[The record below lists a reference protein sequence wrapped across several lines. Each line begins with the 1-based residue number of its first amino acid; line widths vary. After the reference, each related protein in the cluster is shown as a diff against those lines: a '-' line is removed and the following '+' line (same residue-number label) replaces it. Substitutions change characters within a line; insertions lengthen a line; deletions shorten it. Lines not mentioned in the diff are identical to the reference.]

1 MNASKITFDLG
12 QVVATPGALDALAQ
26 NDSNGL
32 EYLARHAA
40 GDWGDVCADDRQA
53 NEDALRTGS
62 RIFSAYFLPDNSR
75 LWIITD
81 ATVADGTR
89 PSTALLLPQEY

>member
-1 MNASKITFDLG
+1 MTESKIHFDLG

-32 EYLARHAA
+32 EYLRRHAS
-40 GDWGDVCADDRQA
+40 GDWGDVCAEDRQA
-53 NEDALRTGS
+53 NEDALRTGA
-62 RIFSAYFLPDNSR
+62 RIFSAYLLPDNSR

-81 ATVADGTR
+81 ATVDDGTR
-89 PSTALLLPQEY
+89 PSTALLLSQEY